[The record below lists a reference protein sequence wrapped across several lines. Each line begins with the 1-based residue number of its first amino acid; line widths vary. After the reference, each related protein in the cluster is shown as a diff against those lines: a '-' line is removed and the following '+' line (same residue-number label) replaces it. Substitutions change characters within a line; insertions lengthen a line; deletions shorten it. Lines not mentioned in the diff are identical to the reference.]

1 MFARIYTRA
10 RACTQRHTHT
20 HWLLQRPCLHSHT
33 QIRTDAHTHIHTH
46 VRVYTQR
53 HTCVR
58 TCNRT
63 NIHTCARVFAH
74 KYTHMHCTSSTAFA
88 RAYTHTHTH
97 ARARA
102 CVSTHTY
109 IHTRLAPRRPGLHVL
124 RCQPWSRRLVSSHQ
138 ELQARR
144 PRHQKAWLLP
154 AGRQS
159 VPHIYLESARTIFI
173 YTVYVRCYWQGNHQM
188 YGHIRCIFTHSRV
201 WPTLHIV
208 NTQVNGVVCM
218 VVVVLVVLVVQ
229 ASLRVINTA
238 THTLFHLHTHTHAHT
253 HMHTRALETK
263 REAAAPTPVV
273 TY

>member
-1 MFARIYTRA
+1 VHAHKGT
-10 RACTQRHTHT
+10 HTHT
-20 HWLLQRPCLHSHT
+20 GCCSALAC
-33 QIRTDAHTHIHTH
+33 IHTH
-46 VRVYTQR
+46 KYAQMLTHIYT
-53 HTCVR
+53 HTCVYTHKDTHACARAIAQTYIRAHVYLHTNTR
-58 TCNRT
+58 TCIAPHRPRL
-63 NIHTCARVFAH
+63 HVH
-74 KYTHMHCTSSTAFA
+74 
-88 RAYTHTHTH
+88 THTHTH